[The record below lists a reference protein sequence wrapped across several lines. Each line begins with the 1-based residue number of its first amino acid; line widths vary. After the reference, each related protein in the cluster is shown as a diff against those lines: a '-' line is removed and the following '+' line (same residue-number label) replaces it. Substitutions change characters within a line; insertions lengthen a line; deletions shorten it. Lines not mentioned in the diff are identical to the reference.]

1 MEQLFVIVQQIYE
14 LLNILNS
21 YTQGEREE
29 LLEGYPRFLLRV
41 KELLRILDR
50 IVGGSTYWGW
60 KIEWGCQPWHLMTYR
75 QQKGLTLQAGW
86 EHRLDFGLDLY
97 RDTFEASLKIL
108 TPILSP
114 RVLTPID
121 LDALEVKDT
130 ELDLPTDVCK
140 LTQMGPER
148 PVLFHELVSGSSV
161 SSSSVGNNNETLELP
176 VVDEG
181 SDLDSMPELEDVPNL
196 DLVEIPWWLIPNG
209 VMITFREGRVIFERE
224 QGPPWQEVLMLEEEQ
239 ETTAGATGGVTL
251 LNIPPCSMAEGPGEQ
266 NQNLFRPPMSDPE
279 VDLERQRGARPK
291 VTGSQTT
298 QTKKGETKAAS
309 AEEQVLQVRGTD
321 FYLPLGGQPR
331 ISERK
336 SWRAP
341 IVTEQGN
348 PGIYVQIDEWLPL
361 YKGNIYVV
369 DEVTGRMYLAKG
381 EHLMRIAE
389 TASHRPFQD
398 HELSMSRHIPEREY
412 FGQGGQEPP
421 LGPGSEN
428 SKGRAG

>member
-21 YTQGEREE
+21 YTQGECEE
-29 LLEGYPRFLLRV
+29 LLEGYPRFLLEV

-86 EHRLDFGLDLY
+86 EDKLDFGLDLY
-97 RDTFEASLKIL
+97 RDTVEASLKIL

-114 RVLTPID
+114 RVLAPID
-121 LDALEVKDT
+121 LHALEVKDT

-140 LTQMGPER
+140 LTQIG

-209 VMITFREGRVIFERE
+209 VMVTFREGRVIFERE
-224 QGPPWQEVLMLEEEQ
+224 QGPPWQEVLTQMLEEQ
-239 ETTAGATGGVTL
+239 DS
-251 LNIPPCSMAEGPGEQ
+251 I
-266 NQNLFRPPMSDPE
+266 
-279 VDLERQRGARPK
+279 LE
-291 VTGSQTT
+291 
-298 QTKKGETKAAS
+298 
-309 AEEQVLQVRGTD
+309 D
-321 FYLPLGGQPR
+321 
-331 ISERK
+331 
-336 SWRAP
+336 
-341 IVTEQGN
+341 N
-348 PGIYVQIDEWLPL
+348 
-361 YKGNIYVV
+361 
-369 DEVTGRMYLAKG
+369 
-381 EHLMRIAE
+381 
-389 TASHRPFQD
+389 
-398 HELSMSRHIPEREY
+398 
-412 FGQGGQEPP
+412 
-421 LGPGSEN
+421 
-428 SKGRAG
+428 